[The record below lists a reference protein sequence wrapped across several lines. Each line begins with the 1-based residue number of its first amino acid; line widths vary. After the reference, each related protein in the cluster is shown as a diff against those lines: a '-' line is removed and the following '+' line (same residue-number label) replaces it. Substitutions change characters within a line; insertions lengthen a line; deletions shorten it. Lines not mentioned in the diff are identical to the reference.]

1 MRFTW
6 IFIIFFLT
14 PGKECLGQ
22 TKRAAKFYRKG
33 ITEIFSQDK
42 NLERAESHFLTAIRI
57 SPDYSDAYMALGD
70 MYSRTGKIDQALTNY
85 RIGAE
90 SGSEREG
97 YFKLGKT
104 AIKAGYYSIAS
115 EAFSSYL
122 LINKL
127 PKTKRQV
134 AMKLLENSK
143 FGSWAML
150 NPNDVKP
157 IRIDQS
163 SKAKKTE
170 VRGNEIVLNFVKK
183 DHVYPESYFFPS
195 ISGDDSTLYFTGR
208 NILRPPFDENIYSV
222 KRIDNH
228 QWSRPIMVPGMINT
242 RLNEGA
248 VSVQGDQKKMAL
260 AACDRED
267 GFGSCDIYISS
278 SSSSVWSKPRNI
290 GIEINTSQWET
301 QPCLSADGQYLF
313 FVRDAKKRGS
323 NSNIWMSRWN
333 GIDWSKA
340 EMLSAQVNGSGD
352 EFSPFLHADG
362 KTLYFASNSHTGMG
376 GLDLFKTTWR
386 KDGTWSIPENLG
398 YPINDHRDNF
408 GLVVSPDGSTGYLA
422 GGYLNIGG
430 ESLANNNPQIYFFS
444 MPPSIKPERSLW
456 LETWAFDSITGM
468 VVNNSF
474 WSISKNGLEKESLGA
489 GGVFETPF
497 SLGSEMAFNVI
508 AENYNMVSKR
518 IFTDSLNLDILIDTI
533 FMTPI
538 KNGDSFILNN
548 ILFEFDRTTL
558 LKKSR
563 LEIAKIV
570 QWMTTNP
577 ELNIELQG
585 HTDNLGSVKY
595 NKELSTKRAQA
606 VYQELINN
614 GISPNRL
621 SYLGLG
627 DQIPVASNKTESG
640 RLLNRRTVIQVTK
653 F

>member
-1 MRFTW
+1 
-6 IFIIFFLT
+6 
-14 PGKECLGQ
+14 
-22 TKRAAKFYRKG
+22 
-33 ITEIFSQDK
+33 
-42 NLERAESHFLTAIRI
+42 
-57 SPDYSDAYMALGD
+57 
-70 MYSRTGKIDQALTNY
+70 
-85 RIGAE
+85 
-90 SGSEREG
+90 
-97 YFKLGKT
+97 
-104 AIKAGYYSIAS
+104 
-115 EAFSSYL
+115 
-122 LINKL
+122 
-127 PKTKRQV
+127 
-134 AMKLLENSK
+134 
-143 FGSWAML
+143 
-150 NPNDVKP
+150 
-157 IRIDQS
+157 
-163 SKAKKTE
+163 
-170 VRGNEIVLNFVKK
+170 
-183 DHVYPESYFFPS
+183 
-195 ISGDDSTLYFTGR
+195 
-208 NILRPPFDENIYSV
+208 
-222 KRIDNH
+222 
-228 QWSRPIMVPGMINT
+228 
-242 RLNEGA
+242 
-248 VSVQGDQKKMAL
+248 
-260 AACDRED
+260 
-267 GFGSCDIYISS
+267 
-278 SSSSVWSKPRNI
+278 
-290 GIEINTSQWET
+290 
-301 QPCLSADGQYLF
+301 
-313 FVRDAKKRGS
+313 
-323 NSNIWMSRWN
+323 
-333 GIDWSKA
+333 
-340 EMLSAQVNGSGD
+340 
-352 EFSPFLHADG
+352 
-362 KTLYFASNSHTGMG
+362 
-376 GLDLFKTTWR
+376 
-386 KDGTWSIPENLG
+386 
-398 YPINDHRDNF
+398 
-408 GLVVSPDGSTGYLA
+408 
-422 GGYLNIGG
+422 
-430 ESLANNNPQIYFFS
+430 
-444 MPPSIKPERSLW
+444 
-456 LETWAFDSITGM
+456 M